1 MKTLL
6 TTLALAAGLATQ
18 ANAADYPQRPV
29 TIVVP
34 FAAGASLGT
43 VAHLVAERLTARLGQ
58 PFIVEYKPGASGT
71 IGTGFVAKAKAD
83 GYTLLVSATGPMS
96 IVPVVYRNLSYQSR
110 DLTPIAQFMRVPFV
124 VAAQPGFKGQSV
136 QDLLNLIKQNP
147 GKYHFASTGNGT
159 LVHLAGQLLVDQVDG
174 IATHVPYANA
184 SQVATAL
191 MRNDVLF
198 SVANISGVSAYFAD
212 GRIKPLATTGK
223 SRFALLPD
231 VSTVAESGFPSF
243 EVSHYVGLLG
253 PKGLPADVVQKL
265 NANIAEI
272 LRDPA
277 IEEAFR
283 KQGDLATAAS
293 TTEFAATVAT
303 DLAKWGE
310 VARKMDLKNE

>member
-1 MKTLL
+1 MRKLL
-6 TTLALAAGLATQ
+6 TMLALVAGFAAQ
-18 ANAADYPQRPV
+18 ASAADYPQRAV

-43 VAHLVAERLTARLGQ
+43 VAHMVAERLTARLGQ

-71 IGTGFVAKAKAD
+71 IGTAYVAKAKPD

-96 IVPVVYRNLSYQSR
+96 IVPVVYRNLPYQSA
-110 DLTPIAQFMRVPFV
+110 DLTPVAQFMRVPFV

-136 QDLLNLIKQNP
+136 KDLLELIKQNP
-147 GKYHFASTGNGT
+147 GKYNFASTGNGT
-159 LVHLAGQLLVDQVDG
+159 LVHLAAQLLVDQVG
-174 IATHVPYANA
+174 GVATHVPYASA

-212 GRIKPLATTGK
+212 GRIKPLATTGRN
-223 SRFALLPD
+223 RFPLLPALP
-231 VSTVAESGFPSF
+231 TVGEAGVPSF

-253 PKGLPADVVQKL
+253 PKGMPADVVQKL
-265 NANIAEI
+265 NASVAEI

-277 IEEAFR
+277 IEQAFR
-283 KQGDLATAAS
+283 KQGDLPVPATNR
-293 TTEFAATVAT
+293 EFAATVSA
-303 DLAKWGE
+303 DLDKWGE
-310 VARKMDLKNE
+310 VARKMDLKND

>member
-1 MKTLL
+1 MKKIL
-6 TTLALAAGLATQ
+6 TTIVLAAGLAAQ
-18 ANAADYPQRPV
+18 ANATDYPQRPV
-29 TIVVP
+29 TLVVP

-43 VAHLVAERLTARLGQ
+43 VAHLVGERLSARLGQ
-58 PFIVEYKPGASGT
+58 PFVVEYKPGASGS
-71 IGTGFVAKAKAD
+71 IGTAYVAKAKPD

-96 IVPVVYRNLSYQSR
+96 IVPIVYGNLSYQSS

-124 VAAQPGFKGQSV
+124 VAAQPAFQGKTV
-136 QDLLNLIKQNP
+136 KDLLDLIKQNP

-159 LVHLAGQLLVDQVDG
+159 LVHLAAQLLVDQVG
-174 IATHVPYANA
+174 GQATHVPYAAA

-223 SRFALLPD
+223 SRFPLLPD
-231 VSTVAESGFPSF
+231 VPTVAESGVPGF

-253 PKGLPADVVQKL
+253 PKGMPADVVQKL
-265 NANIAEI
+265 NTHIAEI

-277 IEEAFR
+277 IQQAFR
-283 KQGDLATAAS
+283 TKGDLAA
-293 TTEFAATVAT
+293 AATVAEFT
-303 DLAKWGE
+303 AIVDADLKKWGDA
-310 VARKMDLKNE
+310 ARKIGLKNE